1 MFVTDD
7 NTVSIAAV
15 FCYFIYTN
23 HQAKLSPDSTLVANG
38 GATSGYTDYGYI
50 DNVYW
55 GIWH

>member
-38 GATSGYTDYGYI
+38 EATSGYTDCGYI
-50 DNVYW
+50 DNV
-55 GIWH
+55 